1 MGITTPRDVSGAANA
16 DPTGPELHQTAAL
29 GKDGPVLTTTGDVAS
44 GTHPGATP
52 RSCDGVR
59 HPRNRTSIG
68 SHLQP

>member
-1 MGITTPRDVSGAANA
+1 MGITTPPDASGAANA
-16 DPTGPELHQTAAL
+16 DPTGPALHPTATL
-29 GKDGPVLTTTGDVAS
+29 GKDGRVRTPTGDAAS

-59 HPRNRTSIG
+59 HPRDRTSIG